1 MPSFPAWDAL
11 YPARTGPWALELPPA
26 DEQGWGGPPWGSRGL
41 LLRALPWR
49 ETTLPGGQ
57 ACGEALPH
65 SLPPP
70 EPLLLGLLFASAFPF
85 QSDPGTI

>member
-1 MPSFPAWDAL
+1 MPYILLGQAHGHWSCHL
-11 YPARTGPWALELPPA
+11 QMSRG
-26 DEQGWGGPPWGSRGL
+26 GGGPPWGSRGL